1 VPIIAAQA
9 PLDVTARLYDELPR
23 FLSGPD
29 YGSAGNI
36 VSQASAGPPQI
47 IPSAGDLNFP
57 VGGSPPN
64 PFPDF
69 NPIQVFA
76 LGIGNVMQ
84 GLGISAAA
92 VPVGWRLFITNPSTQ
107 SYVMAWIS
115 QLPTGVWKMAAAYYG
130 LRVNDLLDASQGLA
144 PLLPG
149 NDPYELRMLILPW
162 INLQAFWLKAQ
173 VSGVSDVLVP
183 YPAMSAQLIASL
195 YTQPSYT
202 EAQFLAAI
210 KVDIARW
217 QTSFANAGG

>member
-1 VPIIAAQA
+1 
-9 PLDVTARLYDELPR
+9 
-23 FLSGPD
+23 
-29 YGSAGNI
+29 
-36 VSQASAGPPQI
+36 
-47 IPSAGDLNFP
+47 
-57 VGGSPPN
+57 
-64 PFPDF
+64 
-69 NPIQVFA
+69 
-76 LGIGNVMQ
+76 
-84 GLGISAAA
+84 
-92 VPVGWRLFITNPSTQ
+92 
-107 SYVMAWIS
+107 
-115 QLPTGVWKMAAAYYG
+115 MAAAYYG

-144 PLLPG
+144 PILPG